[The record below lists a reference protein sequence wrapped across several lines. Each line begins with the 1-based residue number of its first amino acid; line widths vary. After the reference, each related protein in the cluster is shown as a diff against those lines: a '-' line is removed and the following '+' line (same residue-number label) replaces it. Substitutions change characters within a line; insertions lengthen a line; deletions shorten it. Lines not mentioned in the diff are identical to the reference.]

1 MDLFLQLALQP
12 RHNRFYAD
20 RFQQIL
26 RRPIPT
32 DSTQTDSN
40 RIHLFSPDSV
50 DSTRRSCNWYEQS
63 TVKNMSAFLALY
75 RSLLYNRMWKTA
87 DWLVNHFSTLSLKY
101 NVHFNYLNALNF
113 WMVSNILLAPTFLF
127 ENVSLISFCDSALW
141 EQSNINLFKPR
152 LEENISIRN
161 YVSK

>member
-1 MDLFLQLALQP
+1 MA
-12 RHNRFYAD
+12 
-20 RFQQIL
+20 
-26 RRPIPT
+26 
-32 DSTQTDSN
+32 
-40 RIHLFSPDSV
+40 
-50 DSTRRSCNWYEQS
+50 
-63 TVKNMSAFLALY
+63 AFLALY

-161 YVSK
+161 YVSKKFSKNCIFIYAPSWRTRVLQSTPLNEYMQNRSSCPDLKFPV